1 MTRRPYFPHRSARWR
16 DGGDMI
22 VEAFHNAKPQG
33 RRGPDVDFFEA
44 DDRRGTWSVR
54 EHSQLRQEWRER
66 WGYIRRR
73 PIMSS
78 VVMLIFVLELMTMFW
93 LFGPRR

>member
-1 MTRRPYFPHRSARWR
+1 MTRPRSPRVPR
-16 DGGDMI
+16 ELLDL
-22 VEAFHNAKPQG
+22 
-33 RRGPDVDFFEA
+33 FEA
-44 DDRRGTWSVR
+44 DDGRGEWTVREHARRPLELEADRRGTWTVR

-78 VVMLIFVLELMTMFW
+78 VVMLMFVLEMMTGVW
-93 LFGPRR
+93 LFGPR